1 MAVKLTASAD
11 LLTLDTIHLQ
21 RSLREKRDESSPLGG
36 DVSGCILP
44 RDIIS
49 KLTFYM
55 RMIFIS
61 FCLSGHHFCIESASC
76 YLFLN
81 LVVS

>member
-49 KLTFYM
+49 KLNVLYENDIHFLL
-55 RMIFIS
+55 S
-61 FCLSGHHFCIESASC
+61 FRASLL
-76 YLFLN
+76 Y
-81 LVVS
+81 